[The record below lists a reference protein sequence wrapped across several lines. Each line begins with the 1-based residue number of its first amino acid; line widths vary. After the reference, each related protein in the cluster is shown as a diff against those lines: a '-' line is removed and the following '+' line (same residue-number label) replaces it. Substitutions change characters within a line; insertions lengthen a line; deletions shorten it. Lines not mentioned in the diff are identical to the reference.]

1 MTMSFLNI
9 EIKKTNIYFIFDVI
23 FIEKYKIFHNPIII
37 PKIDWC
43 PNDWLIENLKDR
55 NFKYK
60 IFISEIYI

>member
-37 PKIDWC
+37 PKID
-43 PNDWLIENLKDR
+43 
-55 NFKYK
+55 
-60 IFISEIYI
+60 